1 MDIEEINQLKRALLH
16 KLEVRTGI
24 VFDLPIVIDRKGFYP
39 KKRDYAK
46 TDGNAIYFSP
56 KILEA
61 SSSRVDGLLRHE
73 LAHAILMNEGLHH
86 SEADTDRIAE
96 WAFGDFIFY
105 DEDGVQSTLGGTR
118 PRPAYLPK

>member
-1 MDIEEINQLKRALLH
+1 MNIKEINQLKRALLH
-16 KLEVRTGI
+16 TLELRTGI
-24 VFDLPIVIDRKGFYP
+24 VFDIPIVIDREGSYP
-39 KKRDYAK
+39 QKRDFAK
-46 TDGNAIYFSP
+46 TDGMAIYFSP
-56 KILEA
+56 KILKA
-61 SSSRVDGLLRHE
+61 GSSRVDGLLRHE

-118 PRPAYLPK
+118 PRPAHLPN